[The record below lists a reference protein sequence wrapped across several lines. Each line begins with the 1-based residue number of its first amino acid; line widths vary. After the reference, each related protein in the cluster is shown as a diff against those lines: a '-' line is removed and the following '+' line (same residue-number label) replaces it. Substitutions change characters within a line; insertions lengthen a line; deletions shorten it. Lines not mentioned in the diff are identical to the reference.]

1 MTELREKLNNIVE
14 EKRKK
19 IIPENIRDGIQIFDV
34 VGEYFGPDISDA
46 TVEPQFLLKDKTAY
60 ANYEKITGT
69 MPNNGAL
76 NYNSSDF
83 EQKIPDGYTSGGTVK
98 SDITKL
104 THYKKCLGLASE
116 IMTGTPHHKYVQ
128 YIGNSNNGVWLD
140 TGVKLTSTIGIE
152 ATIRSYNAQVSG
164 DKVYSAFLGAWANDD
179 GLMFGRQ
186 GEEGYFIKTGSS
198 NVTDGKGFAM
208 TKFHTFVYDPINN
221 IYTLDGTSLGVT
233 KTNGVDATI
242 WLFQANGWAY
252 AKDNT
257 QISSCK
263 IYDNGVLI
271 RDYVPIVRAIDNM
284 VCIYDKVTETY
295 LEKQGNGEMLAGPEI
310 TG

>member
-14 EKRKK
+14 EKQAK

-76 NYNSSDF
+76 NYNPSDF
-83 EQKIPDGYTSGGTVK
+83 EQEIPDGYTSGGTVK

-116 IMTGTPHHKYVQ
+116 IMTGTPHQKYVE
-128 YIGNSNNGVWLD
+128 YVSGTWLD
-140 TGVKLTSTIGIE
+140 TGVKLTSTISIE
-152 ATIRSYNAQVSG
+152 ATIRSFTSQVYG
-164 DKVYSAFLGAWANDD
+164 DTTYAAFLGAWKDND
-179 GLMFGRQ
+179 GLIFGRRNA
-186 GEEGYFIKTGSS
+186 GYYMTTGASDVFS
-198 NVTDGKGFAM
+198 GTELQMLN
-208 TKFHTFVYDPINN
+208 FHTFVYDPINN
-221 IYTLDGTSLGVT
+221 IYTVNGKSLNVT

-242 WLFQANGWAY
+242 WLFRANGWFDY
-252 AKDNT
+252 KSDT

-271 RDYVPIVRAIDNM
+271 HDYVPVVRAIDNVACM
-284 VCIYDKVTETY
+284 YDTVTETY
-295 LEKQGNGEMLAGPEI
+295 LENQGDGKMFAGPEI